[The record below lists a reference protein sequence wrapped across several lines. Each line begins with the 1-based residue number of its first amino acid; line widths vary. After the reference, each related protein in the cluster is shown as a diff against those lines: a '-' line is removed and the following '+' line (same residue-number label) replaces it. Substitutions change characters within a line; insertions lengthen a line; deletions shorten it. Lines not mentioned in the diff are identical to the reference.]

1 MINLNAGKAKLA
13 FAMKSLMLHWDDT
26 KGSWN
31 DPVSK
36 AFEEEYLEPLE
47 PKVAVALRGI
57 ERLNQILV
65 SAEQECS

>member
-13 FAMKSLMLHWDDT
+13 FALKTLLLHWDET
-26 KGSWN
+26 KAGWN
-31 DPVSK
+31 DPVCK
-36 AFEEEYLEPLE
+36 VFEQQYLEPLE

-65 SAEQECS
+65 TAEQECS